1 MILSFML
8 VPSGQDDG
16 NMIIH
21 GDNPEALKA
30 LLPPYE
36 GRIRLICIDPPCIR

>member
-21 GDNPEALKA
+21 GDTPEALA
-30 LLPPYE
+30 FIR
-36 GRIRLICIDPPCIR
+36 RIREPLEKNGIGIGAF